1 MKGYKKGEIWL
12 KFKTGEEV
20 MLVRTVDNYVYC
32 YDKKDN
38 NIKLMTSE
46 QFVDAYAPKSLV
58 KTATKSRLLA
68 WDALT
73 SELLTTVIVLL
84 CISLLILSN
93 IALFKFL
100 AN

>member
-1 MKGYKKGEIWL
+1 MKGYKKGEIWV
-12 KFKTGEEV
+12 KMRTGEEV

-32 YDKKDN
+32 HDKKDN
-38 NIKLMTSE
+38 HIKLMTSE

-58 KTATKSRLLA
+58 KTATKPRLLA